1 MSITTDHSLLQNCPV
16 PMALLDEDFS
26 FIDFSEEWLRQF
38 NLSKAIKGKSIFD
51 CMPELPEELKLDVNY
66 CLEGLDQR
74 SDVQRIL
81 SKNGNAVW
89 YEWKISPSKTEDGDV
104 NGVILILE
112 DVTEKKFKESFYLKS
127 QEVARIGAWE
137 VDLIKNTVF
146 WSKITKEIHEVPQ
159 DYVPDI
165 EKGISFYKEGKS
177 RETISR
183 LVKDCIEQGQPW
195 DTELQIVTAN
205 GKDVWV
211 KAIGEPEILNGKCI
225 RINGTFQDIDKR
237 KRAELQYSE
246 VSDRLALATKTAG
259 IGIWEFDI
267 PNNEVFWD
275 ANMYKLYGIGES
287 DFTGVIEE
295 WEAFLFEEDLK
306 MANLAYKDALNGIK
320 EFETIYRI
328 KWPNGE
334 VRWIKSEATV
344 LKNEEGIPV
353 KMVGVN
359 DDITELKNT
368 QLELVQS
375 EESLQGAFE
384 NSSVGMALVAMN
396 GKFIQV
402 NQSLCKSLGY
412 TEEELL
418 KLTFQDITHP
428 DDLEIDLSMLHEV
441 IDGKR
446 STYQIEK
453 RYFGKSG
460 QLVHVFLTV
469 TSVRKINGELS
480 HFISQIVDISSRI
493 KAENKLKGLLQVT
506 TNQNNSLINF
516 AHIVSHN
523 LRSHAANLTMITGFL
538 VEDELS
544 EDEQVATLG
553 MLERASGGLNETIA
567 HLNEVVQVKL
577 ETDKKLKV
585 IPLGNTVEKVL
596 KDVAALIHENQVHV
610 SVDVPQEHQ
619 VKAVIAYAE
628 SIILNLV
635 TNAIK
640 YRDPAKAA
648 VVSIT
653 STMEGE
659 FVVMK
664 VSDNGLG
671 IDMDKYGEKL
681 FGMYKTFHRNKDARG
696 IGLFITKNQIESMGG
711 SIKVT
716 SEVGKGT
723 TFKVKFSK
731 G

>member
-1 MSITTDHSLLQNCPV
+1 
-16 PMALLDEDFS
+16 MALLDEDFS

>member
-1 MSITTDHSLLQNCPV
+1 MSITTHYSLLQNCPV
-16 PMALLDEDFS
+16 PMALLGQDFS

-38 NLSKAIKGKSIFD
+38 NLSTAIKGKSIFD
-51 CMPELPEELKLDVNY
+51 CMPELPEELRMDITY

-74 SDVQRIL
+74 TDVQRIL
-81 SKNGNAVW
+81 SKNGDAVW

-177 RETISR
+177 RETITR
-183 LVKDCIEQGQPW
+183 LVKDCIENGKPW

-237 KRAELQYSE
+237 KKAELQYTQA
-246 VSDRLALATKTAG
+246 SDRLALATKTAG

-267 PNNEVFWD
+267 PNNEVLWD
-275 ANMYKLYGIGES
+275 ANMYKLYGIEES
-287 DFTGVIEE
+287 EFAGVIEA
-295 WEAFLFEEDLK
+295 WEACLFEEDLK
-306 MANLAYKDALNGIK
+306 EVNRAYKDALNGIK

-344 LKNEEGIPV
+344 IKNEEGIPV

-384 NSSVGMALVAMN
+384 NSSVGMALVATD

-428 DDLEIDLSMLHEV
+428 DDLEIDLSMLYEV

-453 RYFGKSG
+453 RYFGKNG

-523 LRSHAANLTMITGFL
+523 LRSHAANLSMITGFL

-544 EDEQVATLG
+544 EEEQVATLG
-553 MLERASGGLNETIA
+553 MLERASGGLNETIT

-577 ETDKKLKV
+577 SSEKKLKV
-585 IPLGNTVEKVL
+585 VSLGKTVNKVL
-596 KDVAALIHENQVHV
+596 KDVAALINENQVQV
-610 SVDVPQEHQ
+610 SVNVSPDHMVNG
-619 VKAVIAYAE
+619 VIAYIE

-640 YRDPAKAA
+640 YRDTAKMAT
-648 VVSIT
+648 VFIT
-653 STMEGE
+653 SVVEDE

-681 FGMYKTFHRNKDARG
+681 FGMYKTFHHNKDARG
-696 IGLFITKNQIESMGG
+696 IGLFITKNQIEAMGG
-711 SIKVT
+711 SIMVD

-723 TFKVKFSK
+723 TFKVKFAK